1 MSDQAN
7 PCQAFFEAHEKD
19 PRKVE
24 ALCQEPGR
32 FDWERLQ
39 ASKHSP
45 GPVRDE
51 EELARVV
58 ISPIHIDAESG
69 HITPAFVSDVKNKGG
84 SSDRLA
90 FCREADSLSRSAE
103 IQARKN
109 LEAPPDRQR
118 SIQGVTRFSAKRL
131 RALNTKGGTQAFGV
145 FDTGKSDNPAHADVC
160 QLTANETEARSA
172 RWDLLL
178 LTREG
183 YKPITQ

>member
-1 MSDQAN
+1 MSDQVN
-7 PCQAFFEAHEKD
+7 SCQAFFEAHEKN

-24 ALCQEPGR
+24 ALCQEPRR
-32 FDWERLQ
+32 FDWEKLQ
-39 ASKHSP
+39 ASRYSP
-45 GPVRDE
+45 GPVTDE

-69 HITPAFVSDVKNKGG
+69 NITPAFVSDVKNKGG

-90 FCREADSLSRSAE
+90 FCSAENSLSRSAE

-118 SIQGVTRFSAKRL
+118 AIQGVVRFSAKRL
-131 RALNTKGGTQAFGV
+131 RALNTKGGIQAFGV

-160 QLTANETEARSA
+160 QLTASETEARSA

-183 YKPITQ
+183 FTPIEL